1 MAQHDRT
8 DERIIDLEVRIAH
21 QDRTIAALDEVVREF
36 ADRVE
41 RLEGLVSRLREAL
54 ETSKGSGPAHDPP
67 PHY

>member
-1 MAQHDRT
+1 LAE

-41 RLEGLVSRLREAL
+41 RLEALVSGLREAL
-54 ETSKGSGPAHDPP
+54 DEGKGRGPAHDPP